1 MNATVLFR
9 TFYFSTLLLCA
20 SFAVFAIAVGRETFH
35 RFVKLEFLMLEGG
48 SLLVRRVASR
58 LALFLLDRLELA
70 IPWLVDT
77 PVAWALPARVGVA
90 PVVLGPIPRFGLL
103 EGIR

>member
-20 SFAVFAIAVGRETFH
+20 SFAVFTVAVGRETFH
-35 RFVKLEFLMLEGG
+35 RFVKLELFVLEGG
-48 SLLVRRVASR
+48 SLLVRRVASH
-58 LALFLLDRLELA
+58 LALFLLDHFKLA

-77 PVAWALPARVGVA
+77 PVAWALPTHVSVA
-90 PVVLGPIPRFGLL
+90 PVILGPIPRFGLL